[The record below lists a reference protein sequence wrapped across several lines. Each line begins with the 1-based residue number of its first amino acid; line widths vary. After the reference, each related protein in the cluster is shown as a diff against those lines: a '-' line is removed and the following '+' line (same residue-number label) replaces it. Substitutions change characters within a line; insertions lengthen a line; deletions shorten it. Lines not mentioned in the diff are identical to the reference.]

1 MFTGKHEVTA
11 GLIPKPINKVQDES
25 EQDAEND

>member
-11 GLIPKPINKVQDES
+11 GLIPKPIDKIQYER